1 MVLMSVRELA
11 RVGVPVVNWA
21 EFLSRFRWRQGEHV
35 SLIGHT
41 SCGKSTLGVE
51 LLPRR
56 RRRVVLATK
65 PRDPLITDLVKKRG
79 YYLSKKWPAPRGE
92 DQVVLWPPITRLGDT
107 ASQSHAFGSALARIY
122 RTGGWC
128 VYADEVRYLTQT
140 LGLSRALSQFWLQGR
155 TLGISLMV
163 ATQEPT
169 HIPLEAYSQA
179 THLFL
184 WRASDKRRINRLGEI
199 GGVNTDVIKHVV
211 QNLPLHDVL
220 YVNTRDDAMCVTNVR
235 S

>member
-1 MVLMSVRELA
+1 ML
-11 RVGVPVVNWA
+11 
-21 EFLSRFRWRQGEHV
+21 RWRQGEHV

-56 RRRVVLATK
+56 RHRVVLATK
-65 PRDPLITDLVKKRG
+65 PRDPLITQLVKRDG
-79 YYLSKKWPAPRGE
+79 YYLTKKWPAPRGE
-92 DQVVLWPPITRLGDT
+92 EQVVLWPPISRLGDT
-107 ASQSHAFGSALARIY
+107 ATQAHEFSRAFAKIY

-140 LGLSRALSQFWLQGR
+140 LGLKGACEQFWLQGR
-155 TLGISLMV
+155 TLGISFMV

-169 HIPLEAYSQA
+169 HIPLEAYTQA
-179 THLFL
+179 THLFI
-184 WRASDKRRINRLGEI
+184 WRATDKRRVSRLGEI
-199 GGVNTDVIKHVV
+199 GGVNTSVV
-211 QNLPLHDVL
+211 QDVVQRLPLHDVL
-220 YVNTRDDAMCVTNVR
+220 YVNTRDDFMCVTNVR

>member
-1 MVLMSVRELA
+1 MRD
-11 RVGVPVVNWA
+11 RGYPVPFLSWQ
-21 EFLSRFRWRQGEHV
+21 EFLSEFRWRQGEHV

-56 RRRVVLATK
+56 THKVVFATK
-65 PRDPLITDLVKKRG
+65 PRDPLITELGRKRG
-79 YYLSKKWPAPRGE
+79 YKVVKKWPPPRGYT
-92 DQVVLWPPITRLGDT
+92 DVVLWPPIGNLGDVDT
-107 ASQSHAFGSALARIY
+107 QRSVFGRAMARIY
-122 RTGGWC
+122 KDGGWC
-128 VYADEVRYLTQT
+128 VYADEVRYITQT
-140 LGLSRALSQFWLQGR
+140 LGLKRGCEQFWLQGR
-155 TLGISLMV
+155 TLGISFMV

-184 WRASDKRRINRLGEI
+184 WRATDKRRVNRLGEI
-199 GGVNTDVIKHVV
+199 GGVNTDLVKEIV
-211 QNLPLHDVL
+211 QRLALHDVL
-220 YVNTRDDAMCVTNVR
+220 YVNARDDTLCVTNVR

>member
-1 MVLMSVRELA
+1 MALSAELT
-11 RVGVPVVNWA
+11 RVGVPVLSWA
-21 EFLSRFRWRQGEHV
+21 EFLSRLRWRQGEHV

-41 SCGKSTLGVE
+41 SCGKSTLALE

-56 RRRVVLATK
+56 RRKVVLATK
-65 PRDPLITDLVKKRG
+65 PRDPLINDLVKQRD
-79 YYLSKKWPAPRGE
+79 YYLARKWPPRRGE
-92 DQVVLWPPITRLGDT
+92 EDVVLWPPIAKLGDT
-107 ASQSHAFGSALARIY
+107 ATQSHAFGAALSRIY
-122 RTGGWC
+122 KTGGWC

-140 LGLSRALSQFWLQGR
+140 LGLKRACEQFWLQGR
-155 TLGISLMV
+155 TLGISFVV

-184 WRASDKRRINRLGEI
+184 WRASDKRRVNRLGEI
-199 GGVNTDVIKHVV
+199 GGVNTDVVKHVV

-220 YVNTRDDAMCVTNVR
+220 YVNTRDDFMCVTNIR